1 MLKEVIFS
9 GFGGQGALLIG
20 QVLAMAGVIEDLNA
34 TYRPT
39 YGFEKR
45 GGVAFCDVILS
56 DEEIGT
62 PVIENPEVAVIMDE
76 ASFKRFEPLVQKG
89 GAMFYNTS
97 LISSKPSRDDIKYF
111 EVPCNDMAKEL
122 GNDKVA
128 NMILLGAYVGYSKAV
143 AMDSVEAG
151 LKEKLGHGKEKAI
164 PLNRKALEMGAAI
177 AAK

>member
-62 PVIENPEVAVIMDE
+62 PVIENPEVAVIMFAMYCYVGKLDISDMNIGRDE
-76 ASFKRFEPLVQKG
+76 VEKTFLVPIPWLMEHPPEIHYTDLVQEAADNFPYEKVNSPGSYKWRRGKVPVPIYGNSGEPIWGMTGRITNNFIKILKG
-89 GAMFYNTS
+89 
-97 LISSKPSRDDIKYF
+97 
-111 EVPCNDMAKEL
+111 
-122 GNDKVA
+122 
-128 NMILLGAYVGYSKAV
+128 
-143 AMDSVEAG
+143 
-151 LKEKLGHGKEKAI
+151 EK
-164 PLNRKALEMGAAI
+164 
-177 AAK
+177 